1 MLERARRVGVQP
13 RISEHRR
20 ILVALRKRD
29 PKAARA
35 AMRDHLEQVIDGL
48 LVATE
53 SEAVDNARQK
63 AISKRHE
70 YTRRLSV

>member
-1 MLERARRVGVQP
+1 
-13 RISEHRR
+13 
-20 ILVALRKRD
+20 
-29 PKAARA
+29 
-35 AMRDHLEQVIDGL
+35 VIDGL